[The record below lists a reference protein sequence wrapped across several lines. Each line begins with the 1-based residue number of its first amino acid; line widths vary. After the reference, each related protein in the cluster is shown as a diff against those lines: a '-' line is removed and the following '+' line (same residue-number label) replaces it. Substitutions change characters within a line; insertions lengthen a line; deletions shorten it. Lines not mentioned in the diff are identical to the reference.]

1 MSLPFPERPS
11 TGLPS
16 LPSVTQ
22 PGRADT
28 RKESWEEVL
37 QITLAPSATEPD
49 ALTVSFAAD
58 GFDVSDDETII
69 DILKIALVSYGI
81 KTVDPED

>member
-16 LPSVTQ
+16 LPNATL
-22 PGRADT
+22 PTRAEV

-37 QITLAPSATEPD
+37 QVTISPSPTEPD
-49 ALTVSFAAD
+49 TLTVSFAAD
-58 GFDVSDDETII
+58 GFDVSDDEAII
-69 DILKIALVSYGI
+69 DILKIALTSYGI